1 MSGAVTAN
9 PNHSLSKREGFI
21 KSGNRARQKS
31 GCEPK
36 RTAAECESKSK
47 RFPPECRFQQGRKG
61 YGVGN
66 YFGVPRLNPAKRF
79 RWGSEEKARSA
90 NKKP

>member
-9 PNHSLSKREGFI
+9 PNHGPSMRERFI
-21 KSGNRARQKS
+21 KSGDGIRQKAS
-31 GCEPK
+31 REPE

-66 YFGVPRLNPAKRF
+66 YFGVPRRNPAKRF
-79 RWGSEEKARSA
+79 RWGSEEKARPA